1 MVEEHRRVEAR
12 QIVGTGMATDPE
24 RIDRVRHDA
33 ERRERDTRAQ
43 PAEGFGDVLGRAP
56 ARAEL
61 ADEAPPRPRPGEPTE
76 PTGPAN
82 STTTTSKA
90 QPPDGPPKRAPE
102 RTTPRAPDPRAKL
115 LHAQLAQRAHSPPL
129 KPASSTVDDA
139 TPPTLPAQR
148 TPRS

>member
-1 MVEEHRRVEAR
+1 
-12 QIVGTGMATDPE
+12 MASDPE

-33 ERRERDTRAQ
+33 ERRERDTRPQ

-61 ADEAPPRPRPGEPTE
+61 ADEAPRQRSGDPTDQADPTTTAAPKEPT
-76 PTGPAN
+76 
-82 STTTTSKA
+82 
-90 QPPDGPPKRAPE
+90 PDKSPRRGPE

-115 LHAQLAQRAHSPPL
+115 LHAQLAQRAPSPPL
-129 KPASSTVDDA
+129 KPAPSTIDDA